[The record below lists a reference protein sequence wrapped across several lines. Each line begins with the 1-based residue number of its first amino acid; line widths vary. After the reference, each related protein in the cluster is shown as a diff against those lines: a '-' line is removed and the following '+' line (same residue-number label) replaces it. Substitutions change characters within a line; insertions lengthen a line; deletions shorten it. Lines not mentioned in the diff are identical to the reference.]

1 MSVADL
7 HMHTTASDGRLSPT
21 ELIDFVA
28 GRGLKIIAVTDHDC
42 TDGLEEAFE
51 AARKFPELTVIP
63 GIEFSTQVPGDEI
76 HILGYF
82 IQYDNQEVQEIL
94 EEARRRRL
102 DRGRAMVEKLRE
114 MGFNIEWDR
123 VKEIAGDGSIG
134 RPHIA
139 LALLEKAYIA
149 NINEAFDKYIGRN
162 KPAYVERQKI
172 SPMEAVK
179 MINSWGGAAVLAH
192 PVHIDDLEPVLK
204 DLKEAGL
211 AGMEVYYA
219 EYSAAKIRELA
230 EIARRYG
237 FLPCGG
243 SDYHAMGKPDEKLP
257 GSMGPSL
264 DTVKALERLSAE
276 HALARP

>member
-1 MSVADL
+1 MYVVDL
-7 HMHTTASDGRLSPT
+7 HMHTIASDGRLSPT
-21 ELIDFVA
+21 ELIDFVV
-28 GRGLKIIAVTDHDC
+28 GKGLKVIAVTDHDC
-42 TDGLEEAFE
+42 TDGLKEAFE
-51 AARKFPELTVIP
+51 VAKKFPELTVIP

-76 HILGYF
+76 HVLGYF
-82 IQYDNQEVQEIL
+82 IQYDNREVQEIL

-102 DRGRAMVEKLRE
+102 DRGGAMVEKLRE
-114 MGFNIEWDR
+114 MGFDIEWDR

-139 LALLEKAYIA
+139 LALLEKGYIA
-149 NINEAFDKYIGRN
+149 NTNEAFDKYIGRN

-172 SPMEAVK
+172 SPTEAVK

-192 PVHIDDLEPVLK
+192 PVHIDNLEPVLK

-237 FLPCGG
+237 LLPCGG
-243 SDYHAMGKPDEKLP
+243 SDYHAMGKPDEQLP

-264 DTVKALERLSAE
+264 DTVKALERLSTE
-276 HALARP
+276 HASARP